1 MSSNTFFNNVLKDI
15 QTELVDEFDL
25 NFERKAFFD
34 RPWAPLS
41 KNYQPTGGS
50 MLLRTGAL
58 RRSIRSRISGTSLIY
73 SSSLRYAG
81 LMNYGGTVRQD
92 FVPTPKM
99 RRWAWANFHALQQS
113 GKTSE
118 AEKYRRMALAKR
130 IRRTFTVPAR
140 PFVGDHPRVQEI
152 ARDIVSEHAARAI
165 EEETRQFPKY
175 RNK

>member
-130 IRRTFTVPAR
+130 PADFYCSCPSFRRRSSKGA
-140 PFVGDHPRVQEI
+140 GDSPRHRIGTCRSCHRGGDQTI
-152 ARDIVSEHAARAI
+152 
-165 EEETRQFPKY
+165 P
-175 RNK
+175 